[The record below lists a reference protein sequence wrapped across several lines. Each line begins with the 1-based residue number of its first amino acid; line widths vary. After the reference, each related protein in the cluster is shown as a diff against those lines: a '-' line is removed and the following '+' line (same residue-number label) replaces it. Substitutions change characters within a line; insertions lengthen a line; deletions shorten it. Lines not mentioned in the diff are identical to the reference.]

1 MMNRNILCVVL
12 AFGLA
17 NCASILSG
25 TTQEVVVNTNPPGAD
40 CVLNRLD
47 ESIGSVNPTPGG
59 VTIQKT
65 KEDITIVCNLE
76 GYQEAT
82 HLSNSGI
89 QASTWGNI
97 VLGGPVGW
105 AVDSARGA
113 DNYYDTPVNITLVPA
128 GQTAL
133 PPESESESDPA
144 SELASDVAP
153 GS

>member
-25 TTQEVVVNTNPPGAD
+25 TSQEIFVNTNPPGAD
-40 CVLNRLD
+40 CVLNRLGT
-47 ESIGSVNPTPGG
+47 SIGSVNPTPGE

-82 HLSNSGI
+82 HFSNSGI
-89 QASTWGNI
+89 QAATWGNI
-97 VLGGPVGW
+97 VLGGGIGW

-113 DNYYDTPVNITLVPA
+113 DNYYDTPVNITLVPT

-133 PPESESESDPA
+133 PPASEPA